1 MHQRVSIRR
10 GQKQKQKQMKKKK
23 KKKKKLENLQK
34 RDANRAA
41 MHPSIETLVSK
52 QSHPRMQ

>member
-1 MHQRVSIRR
+1 MR
-10 GQKQKQKQMKKKK
+10 GQKQKQKQKQMKKKK

>member
-1 MHQRVSIRR
+1 MR
-10 GQKQKQKQMKKKK
+10 GQKQKQKQKQKQMKKK